1 MPRCLSMVLAA
12 AALAV
17 PALACAQV
25 TRTLP
30 VNSLRGEVAFGQPP
44 EVLLN
49 GQPMRLAPGAR
60 IRDPQ
65 GMVQLSGALAG
76 QKLKVNYTVD
86 PYGLLFNVWILRPEE
101 LAKRWPSTPKE
112 AATWTYDPI
121 NFTWIKP

>member
-1 MPRCLSMVLAA
+1 MPRCLSTALAL

-17 PALACAQV
+17 PALTCAQV

-30 VNSLRGEVAFGQPP
+30 MDSLRGEVTFGQPP

-60 IRDPQ
+60 IRDAQ
-65 GMVQLSGALAG
+65 NMVVLSGALAG

-86 PYGLLFNVWILRPEE
+86 PYGLLFNVWILHPEE
-101 LAKRWPSTPKE
+101 LARRWPATPKE

>member
-1 MPRCLSMVLAA
+1 MPRCLSMALAA

-17 PALACAQV
+17 PALACAQF

-30 VNSLRGEVAFGQPP
+30 TDSLRGEVTFGQPP

-60 IRDPQ
+60 IRDAQ
-65 GMVQLSGALAG
+65 NMLALSGTLMG
-76 QKLKVNYTVD
+76 QKHKVNYTVD
-86 PYGLLFNVWILRPEE
+86 SYGLLFNVWILRADE
-101 LAKRWPSTPKE
+101 LARRWPSTPNE

-121 NFTWIKP
+121 NFAWIKP

>member
-1 MPRCLSMVLAA
+1 MALAA

-17 PALACAQV
+17 PALTCAQV

-30 VNSLRGEVAFGQPP
+30 MDSLRGEVAFGQPP

-65 GMVQLSGALAG
+65 GMVLLSGSLAG

-86 PYGLLFNVWILRPEE
+86 PYGLLFNVWILHPDE
-101 LAKRWPSTPKE
+101 LARRWPTTPKE